1 MKRIFCVLLS
11 LLLLA
16 SSLASC
22 GGLGESEDK
31 ISIVTT
37 VFPEYDWTRQILGE
51 KRNDV
56 ELILLTKNG
65 TDLHSYQPSVADMAK
80 ITTCDLLI
88 YTGGTSDAWIDE
100 ALALHPSEKREVLKL
115 TDLLSEDTLLFE
127 QSEHHNNAEHHHDN
141 EEYDEHVWLSLRLA
155 VSFCDAICDRLSKLM
170 PENEQVYRENC
181 EAYTLQLKALDRA
194 YTDAVEA
201 SSLDAVLFADRF
213 PFSYLFHDYSLTC
226 YAAFPGCSSETEA
239 SFKTISFLAES
250 MDALSIPAVIVLEN
264 SDNTLAQTVIN
275 TTAAKT
281 ATIVKM
287 NSMQAIT
294 REDIDSGIDYLSVM
308 TQNLS
313 ALKIAL
319 GQ

>member
-56 ELILLTKNG
+56 ELILLTENG
-65 TDLHSYQPSVADMAK
+65 TDLHSYQPSVTDMAK

-88 YTGGTSDAWIDE
+88 YTGGTSAAWIDE
-100 ALALHPSEKREVLKL
+100 ALALYPSETRKTSKL
-115 TDLLSEDTLLFE
+115 TELLSENALLFE